1 MKKATRSTVDDRLL
15 AVRSVQ
21 TPGFRYPERYF
32 TTMTDDRLPEASP
45 FRWLAEYDGD
55 LEFWSETVATQF
67 PAHILVPFA
76 KHEDTDDVFCFEGT
90 DHSGN
95 PPVHIIHTFAT
106 PGWEYR
112 GTWSS
117 FDLWWEEMEEQHA
130 AWLAEQESEED

>member
-1 MKKATRSTVDDRLL
+1 MRQRPHTTVERRQLDAL
-15 AVRSVQ
+15 AVR
-21 TPGFRYPERYF
+21 PDGFRYPERF
-32 TTMTDDRLPEASP
+32 QRVLAEQPLPEIEP
-45 FRWLAEYDGD
+45 FMWLSLYDDQTHGWAD
-55 LEFWSETVATQF
+55 IVATQF
-67 PAHILVPFA
+67 PERTLVPFA

-95 PPVHIIHTFAT
+95 PPVHIIHTFTT

-117 FDLWWEEMEEQHA
+117 SDLWWEEMEEHHA

>member
-1 MKKATRSTVDDRLL
+1 MKKATRSSVEERLL

-32 TTMTDDRLPEASP
+32 TTMTDDRLPEISP
-45 FRWLAEYDGD
+45 FRWLSEYDGD

-67 PAHILVPFA
+67 PARTLVPFA
-76 KHEDTDDVFCFEGT
+76 KHDDSDDVFCFEGT
-90 DHSGN
+90 DLSGD
-95 PPVHIIHTFAT
+95 PPVHIIHTFTT

-112 GTWSS
+112 GSWSS
-117 FDLWWEEMEEQHA
+117 FDVWWEEMEEQHA